1 MSKRSHDAID
11 PNLDLVLER
20 TVDVPPQ
27 LVWRAWTE
35 PALVTQWFTPAPWT
49 TVDCEI
55 DLRTGGLFR
64 TVMRSPRGT
73 GSREHRLLP
82 RHRRKQPAGV
92 DRHARCRL
100 SAARRRLNERDQS
113 ADFITAFILLAA
125 RRQGYAL
132 RRARPARHRGRPQTP
147 RGHGLPPG
155 LGHRASISWWRWRSG
170 CELFSGAVYT
180 RCSRPWKMRSITRRS
195 PSKRY

>member
-55 DLRTGGLFR
+55 DLRPGGLFR
-64 TVMRSPRGT
+64 TVMRSPEGQDHENIGCYLDIVETSGWCGPTCSVPGYRPRG
-73 GSREHRLLP
+73 GGL
-82 RHRRKQPAGV
+82 G
-92 DRHARCRL
+92 
-100 SAARRRLNERDQS
+100 
-113 ADFITAFILLAA
+113 
-125 RRQGYAL
+125 
-132 RRARPARHRGRPQTP
+132 RARPTADSSRPSSCSSPPARARATS
-147 RGHGLPPG
+147 
-155 LGHRASISWWRWRSG
+155 RASCTAPRPTARSHEDMG
-170 CELFSGAVYT
+170 FHEGWGAALDQLVA
-180 RCSRPWKMRSITRRS
+180 MA
-195 PSKRY
+195 KRM